1 MTDAEPISPSFLDRL
16 RRRDPATMAEAIRE
30 HAQPLFRSARA
41 LGCTASEA
49 EDLVQDVF
57 VTFLERI
64 DSFEGRSQLRTW
76 LFGVLHRKMHE
87 RRRASAKI
95 RVNNIRAARLR
106 HGDGSRRQCQQRNEL
121 GGIIVEFGSH
131 SLEMKHD
138 LVCFHN
144 DAFC

>member
-16 RRRDPATMAEAIRE
+16 RRRDPAAMAEAVRE

-87 RRRASAKI
+87 RRRASAKDNATDSLDDVINHVSI
-95 RVNNIRAARLR
+95 REGNGHGPLPISSGSCSPARL
-106 HGDGSRRQCQQRNEL
+106 G
-121 GGIIVEFGSH
+121 
-131 SLEMKHD
+131 K
-138 LVCFHN
+138 
-144 DAFC
+144 